1 MNELAKKPSR
11 RGARA
16 AKRALRGAPLAAE
29 DRAVRPGMDGGRYQ
43 PLTQAQMLQIN
54 DAVMQVLE
62 TIGLAQAIPSC
73 IDLVTQA
80 GGRYEN
86 GRLHF
91 PRALVEDTIAKACK
105 NLVLYGQHP
114 SQDIEVSGSKVYFG
128 TAGAAVHVVD
138 IENREYRDST
148 LLDLYNMARLVDKMD
163 NIHFFQRCLVARDI
177 ASPADLD
184 LNTCYAAVSATTKH
198 VGTSF
203 VEPVHVTQSLE
214 MLHMIAGGEKQ
225 WRDRPF
231 VSMSNCFVVP
241 PLRFAED
248 SCHCMETA
256 VRGGMP
262 VLLLAAG
269 QAGAT
274 SPAAL
279 AGSVV
284 QEVAEVLA
292 GLVFVNLLV
301 PGHPAIFGT
310 WPFVS
315 DLRTGAMSGG
325 SGEQAVLMAA
335 CGQMGRFYGLPTGIA
350 AGMADAK
357 LPDAQSGYE
366 KAYTNTLAAH
376 SGTNLVYESAGMHAS
391 LLGVCYESMVI
402 DNDMLGAINRT
413 VRGIEINDDTLSV
426 EAMRDVCV
434 DGPNHY
440 LGHDQTLALMQKEY
454 IYPEIGDRTS
464 PKEWVEQDK
473 PVLNVTARQK
483 VDDILNTHFPDHIN
497 KDLDKRI
504 RERFNIK
511 LDADAMSPSA
521 QNLEEQL

>member
-1 MNELAKKPSR
+1 MSEMQKKTSR

-16 AKRALRGAPLAAE
+16 AKRALRSAPLAAE
-29 DRAVRPGMDGGRYQ
+29 DRAVRPGFLGGCYQ
-43 PLTQAQMLQIN
+43 PLSSVDMNKIN
-54 DAVMQVLE
+54 DAVMTALS

-73 IDLVTQA
+73 IDHVTRA
-80 GGRYEN
+80 GGIYRD
-86 GRLHF
+86 GRLYF
-91 PRALVEDTIAKACK
+91 PQSLVEDTIANCAKEV
-105 NLVLYGQHP
+105 VLYAQNP
-114 SQDIEVSGSKVYFG
+114 QYDMQVSASKVYFG

-138 IENREYRDST
+138 IEGREYRDST
-148 LLDLYNMARLVDKMD
+148 LLDLYNMARMVDKLD
-163 NIHFFQRCLVARDI
+163 NIHFFQRCLVARDM
-177 ASPADLD
+177 ATPLELD
-184 LNTCYAAVSATTKH
+184 INTCYACVSGTTKH
-198 VGTSF
+198 VGSSW
-203 VEPVHVTQSLE
+203 VEPDHVKLSLE

-225 WRDRPF
+225 WRERPF

-241 PLRFAED
+241 PLRFAEE
-248 SCHCMETA
+248 SCECLEVA

-279 AGSVV
+279 AGAVV

-366 KAYTNTLAAH
+366 KGYTTTLAAH

-413 VRGIEINDDTLSV
+413 VRGIEVNDETVSLQT
-426 EAMRDVCV
+426 MRDVCL

-440 LGHDQTLALMQKEY
+440 LGHDQTLGLMQKDY
-454 IYPEIGDRTS
+454 IYPDVGDRSS
-464 PKEWVEQDK
+464 PKEWYERAK
-473 PVLNVTARQK
+473 PELNKTARQR
-483 VDDILNTHFPDHIN
+483 VDTLLGSHFPTHIAAET
-497 KDLDKRI
+497 DAAI
-504 RERFNIK
+504 RQKFDIK
-511 LDADAMSPSA
+511 LPVSAM
-521 QNLEEQL
+521 QKTEE